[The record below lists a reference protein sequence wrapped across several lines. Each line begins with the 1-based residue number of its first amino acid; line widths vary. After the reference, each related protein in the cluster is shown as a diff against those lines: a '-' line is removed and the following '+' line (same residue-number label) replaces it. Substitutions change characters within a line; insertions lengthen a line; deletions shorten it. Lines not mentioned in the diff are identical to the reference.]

1 MFSVLV
7 TASAMLAACEL
18 QPAPHKAPPAEPTPP
33 PVKDPTAAAQPTP
46 PPANPPPANPPPTP
60 PSAVDAGVVAPPPDA
75 PIKTTQECTDVA
87 AKIADALINEATD
100 PTQKAAMEQ
109 EKTKMILRTAE
120 VCTRNAWKPE
130 ARSCFLKATTTAQ
143 MQDCAQQLGPQQQ

>member
-1 MFSVLV
+1 MFSVLFAA
-7 TASAMLAACEL
+7 TAVVAACEL

-60 PSAVDAGVVAPPPDA
+60 PQAVDAGVVAPPPDA
-75 PIKTTQECTDVA
+75 PIQPTQECTDVA
-87 AKIADALINEATD
+87 AKIADAMIKEATD

-109 EKTKMILRTAE
+109 GKTKMILNTAL
-120 VCTRNAWKPE
+120 VCTRNAWKAE
-130 ARSCFLKATTTAQ
+130 ARNCFLKATSTEQ

>member
-1 MFSVLV
+1 V
-7 TASAMLAACEL
+7 LAACEL

-33 PVKDPTAAAQPTP
+33 PVKDSTAAAQPTP
-46 PPANPPPANPPPTP
+46 PPANPPPANPPPP
-60 PSAVDAGVVAPPPDA
+60 QAVDAGVVVPPADA
-75 PIKTTQECTDVA
+75 PLQATQDCTDVA
-87 AKIADALINEATD
+87 AKIADALIKEATD

-120 VCTRNAWKPE
+120 VCTRNAWKAE